1 MTAGMIK
8 LPNIW
13 LIHFSAAKFHIES
26 LRLLHMNLLK
36 ALAKV
41 GSMTFMSRILG
52 FVRDTLIARVFGA
65 GMVSDAFIVAFK
77 IPNLLRR
84 VSAEGAF
91 SQAFVPILAEYKSQR
106 NFEDTHSLINR
117 VATWLGLI
125 LVGVTLLGMLAA
137 PFIVALIAPGFQAN
151 PEKMQLTA
159 ELLRIT
165 FPYIFFISLVSMAGG
180 VLNTYNRFGIPA
192 FTPVWLNLSMIVAVL
207 FFADHFAEPIKVLA
221 WAVFVGGFLQLLFQI
236 PFLKEIGLLPKFDF
250 HRKDDGV
257 WRILKLMGPAVLGV
271 SVAQISLII
280 NTIFASFLI
289 TGSVS
294 WLYYADRL
302 MEFPTGVLGVAL
314 GTILLPSLSKAYASQ
329 DTREYSQLLDWG
341 LRLTFILAAPAAVA
355 LAVLSA
361 PLVITLFHYG
371 KFTGHDA
378 LMTEQAL
385 IAYSLGLL
393 GLILVKIL
401 APGFYARQN
410 IKTPVKIGV
419 FTLVATQLMNVL
431 FVFIL
436 HLQHAGLA
444 LAIGLGACLNASLL
458 YYHLRKASIFHPQ
471 PGWLLF
477 LCKLAIALIVMGLVL
492 YFAMGNNDAW
502 LGFRL
507 IQRLMYI
514 SGLVALGGI
523 SYFATLMLLG
533 FRPRDYI
540 RRVIH

>member
-1 MTAGMIK
+1 
-8 LPNIW
+8 
-13 LIHFSAAKFHIES
+13 
-26 LRLLHMNLLK
+26 MNLLK

-41 GSMTFMSRILG
+41 GSMTFVSRILG
-52 FVRDTLIARVFGA
+52 FVRDALIARVFGA
-65 GMVSDAFIVAFK
+65 GMVTDAFIVAFK

-106 NFEDTHSLINR
+106 SIDETHSLINR

-125 LVGVTLLGMLAA
+125 LVVTTLLGMLAA
-137 PFIVALIAPGFQAN
+137 PWIVTLIAPGFHAEPN
-151 PEKMQLTA
+151 KMQLTV

-180 VLNTYNRFGIPA
+180 VLNTYNKFGIPA
-192 FTPVWLNLSMIVAVL
+192 FTPVWLNVSMIVAIL

-221 WAVFVGGFLQLLFQI
+221 WAVFIGGFLQLIFQI
-236 PFLKEIGLLPKFDF
+236 PFLKQIGLLPKFELR
-250 HRKDDGV
+250 HDGEGYGDKGEL
-257 WRILKLMGPAVLGV
+257 RILKLMGPAILGV

-280 NTIFASFLI
+280 NTVFASFLD

-314 GTILLPSLSKAYASQ
+314 GTILLPSLSKAYASK
-329 DTREYSQLLDWG
+329 DHGEYSQLLDWG

-355 LAVLSA
+355 LAVLA
-361 PLVITLFHYG
+361 TPLVVALFHYG
-371 KFTGHDA
+371 KFTGHDV
-378 LMTEQAL
+378 LMTQQAL
-385 IAYSLGLL
+385 IAYSVGLL

-410 IKTPVKIGV
+410 IKTPVKIAI
-419 FTLVATQLMNVL
+419 FTLVTTQLMNLV
-431 FVFIL
+431 FVFLL

-444 LAIGLGACLNASLL
+444 LAIGLGACINAALL
-458 YYHLRKASIFHPQ
+458 YYHLRKSDIYRPQ
-471 PGWLLF
+471 PGWLIF
-477 LCKLAIALIVMGLVL
+477 GFKLLVALSVMGAVL
-492 YFAMGNNDAW
+492 YFAMGDTSAW
-502 LGFRL
+502 LEYDLIKRL
-507 IQRLMYI
+507 LYL
-514 SGLVALGGI
+514 SGLVMLGGV
-523 SYFATLMLLG
+523 SYFATLLLLG

-540 RRVIH
+540 RRVER

>member
-1 MTAGMIK
+1 
-8 LPNIW
+8 
-13 LIHFSAAKFHIES
+13 
-26 LRLLHMNLLK
+26 MNLLK

-41 GSMTFMSRILG
+41 GSMTFVSRILG

-65 GMVSDAFIVAFK
+65 GMLSDAFIVAFK

-106 NFEDTHSLINR
+106 SFEETYSLINR
-117 VATWLGLI
+117 VATWMGII

-137 PFIVALIAPGFQAN
+137 PLIVALIAPGFTADHA
-151 PEKMQLTA
+151 KMQLTI

-180 VLNTYNRFGIPA
+180 VLNTYNKFGIPA
-192 FTPVWLNLSMIVAVL
+192 FTPVWLNVSMIVAVL
-207 FFADHFAEPIKVLA
+207 FFADHFAEPIKALA
-221 WAVFVGGFLQLLFQI
+221 WAVFFGGFLQLIFQI
-236 PFLKEIGLLPKFDF
+236 PFLKQIGLLPKFELK
-250 HRKDDGV
+250 RDDEGV

-280 NTIFASFLI
+280 NTVFASFLN

-302 MEFPTGVLGVAL
+302 MEFPTGVMGVAL
-314 GTILLPSLSKAYASQ
+314 GTILLPSLSKAYASR
-329 DTREYSQLLDWG
+329 DDIEYSQLLDWG

-361 PLVITLFHYG
+361 PLVVALFHYG
-371 KFTGHDA
+371 KFTGIDV
-378 LMTEQAL
+378 LMTQQAL
-385 IAYSLGLL
+385 VAYSVGLL

-410 IKTPVKIGV
+410 IKTPVKIAV
-419 FTLVATQLMNVL
+419 FTLVTTQLMNLV
-431 FVFIL
+431 FVFGL
-436 HLQHAGLA
+436 DLKHAGLA
-444 LAIGLGACLNASLL
+444 LAIGLGACINASLL
-458 YYHLRKASIFHPQ
+458 YYHLRKAGIYHLQ
-471 PGWLLF
+471 PGWLIF
-477 LCKLAIALIVMGLVL
+477 LVKLVVALIVMGVVL
-492 YFAMGNNDAW
+492 YYVKGETTAW
-502 LGFRL
+502 LQFGLMKRL
-507 IQRLMYI
+507 LYI
-514 SGLVALGGI
+514 TGLVSLGAA

>member
-1 MTAGMIK
+1 
-8 LPNIW
+8 
-13 LIHFSAAKFHIES
+13 
-26 LRLLHMNLLK
+26 MNLLK

-41 GSMTFMSRILG
+41 GSMTFVSRILG

-65 GMVSDAFIVAFK
+65 GMFSDAFIVAFK

-84 VSAEGAF
+84 ISAEGAF

-106 NFEDTHSLINR
+106 SFEETQGLVNR
-117 VATWLGLI
+117 VATWLGII
-125 LVGVTLLGMLAA
+125 LVAVTLLGMLAA
-137 PFIVALIAPGFQAN
+137 PWLVSLIAPGFRADAT
-151 PEKMQLTA
+151 KIQLTV

-192 FTPVWLNLSMIVAVL
+192 FTPVWLNVSMIAAVL
-207 FFADHFAEPIKVLA
+207 FFADYFDEPIKALA
-221 WAVFVGGFLQLLFQI
+221 WAVFIGGFLQLAFQV
-236 PFLKEIGLLPKFDF
+236 PFLKQIGLLPRLDF
-250 HRKDDGV
+250 KRDDEGV

-271 SVAQISLII
+271 SVAQISLIL

-314 GTILLPSLSKAYASQ
+314 GTILLPSLSKAYAGK
-329 DTREYSQLLDWG
+329 DDVEYSQLLDWG
-341 LRLTFILAAPAAVA
+341 LRLTCILAAPAAVA

-361 PLVITLFHYG
+361 PLVTALFYYG
-371 KFTGHDA
+371 KFTPVDVV
-378 LMTEQAL
+378 MTQQAL
-385 IAYSLGLL
+385 IAYSIGLL

-419 FTLVATQLMNVL
+419 FTLVMTQLMNVL
-431 FVFIL
+431 FVFVL
-436 HLQHAGLA
+436 NFQHAGLA
-444 LAIGLGACLNASLL
+444 LAIGLGACVNASLL
-458 YYHLRKASIFHPQ
+458 YFYLRRANYFQPQ
-471 PGWLLF
+471 AGWLLF
-477 LCKLAIALIVMGLVL
+477 LAKLLVALLFMGIVLH
-492 YFAMGNNDAW
+492 YAMGNPQAW
-502 LGFRL
+502 LAYSLSKRL
-507 IQRLMYI
+507 IYI
-514 SGLVALGGI
+514 SGLVALGGV
-523 SYFATLMLLG
+523 SYFAMLLLLG

-540 RRVIH
+540 RRVNR

>member
-1 MTAGMIK
+1 
-8 LPNIW
+8 
-13 LIHFSAAKFHIES
+13 
-26 LRLLHMNLLK
+26 MNLLK

-41 GSMTFMSRILG
+41 GSMTFVSRILG

-65 GMVSDAFIVAFK
+65 GMLSDAFIVAFK

-106 NFEDTHSLINR
+106 SFEETHSLINR
-117 VATWLGLI
+117 VATWMGII
-125 LVGVTLLGMLAA
+125 LVGVTMLGMLAA
-137 PFIVALIAPGFQAN
+137 PLIVALIAPGFTADHA
-151 PEKMQLTA
+151 KMQLTI

-180 VLNTYNRFGIPA
+180 VLNTYNKFGIPA
-192 FTPVWLNLSMIVAVL
+192 FTPVWLNVSMIVAVL

-221 WAVFVGGFLQLLFQI
+221 WAVFFGGFLQLIFQI
-236 PFLKEIGLLPKFDF
+236 PFLKQIGLLPKFELK
-250 HRKDDGV
+250 RDDEGV

-280 NTIFASFLI
+280 NTIFASFLK

-302 MEFPTGVLGVAL
+302 MEFPTGVMGVAL

-329 DTREYSQLLDWG
+329 DDVEYSQLLDWG

-361 PLVITLFHYG
+361 PLVVALFHYG
-371 KFTGHDA
+371 KFTGIDV
-378 LMTEQAL
+378 LMTQQAL
-385 IAYSLGLL
+385 VAYSFGLL

-410 IKTPVKIGV
+410 IKTPVKIAV
-419 FTLVATQLMNVL
+419 FTLVTTQLMNLV
-431 FVFIL
+431 FVFGL
-436 HLQHAGLA
+436 DLKHAGLA
-444 LAIGLGACLNASLL
+444 LAIGLGACINASLL
-458 YYHLRKASIFHPQ
+458 YYHLRKAGIYHLQ
-471 PGWLLF
+471 PGWLIF
-477 LCKLAIALIVMGLVL
+477 LVKLVVALIVMGVVL
-492 YFAMGNNDAW
+492 YYVKGETTAW
-502 LGFRL
+502 LQFGLIKRL
-507 IQRLMYI
+507 LYI
-514 SGLVALGGI
+514 TGLVSLGAA

>member
-1 MTAGMIK
+1 
-8 LPNIW
+8 
-13 LIHFSAAKFHIES
+13 
-26 LRLLHMNLLK
+26 MNLLK

-41 GSMTFMSRILG
+41 GSMTFVSRILG

-65 GMVSDAFIVAFK
+65 GMLSDAFIVAFK

-106 NFEDTHSLINR
+106 SFEETHSLINR
-117 VATWLGLI
+117 VATWMGII

-137 PFIVALIAPGFQAN
+137 PLIVALIAPGFTADHA
-151 PEKMQLTA
+151 KMQLTI

-180 VLNTYNRFGIPA
+180 VLNTYNKFGIPA
-192 FTPVWLNLSMIVAVL
+192 FTPVWLNVSMIVAVL

-221 WAVFVGGFLQLLFQI
+221 WAVFFGGFLQLIFQI
-236 PFLKEIGLLPKFDF
+236 PFLKQIGLLPKFELK
-250 HRKDDGV
+250 RDDEGV

-280 NTIFASFLI
+280 NTIFASFLK

-302 MEFPTGVLGVAL
+302 MEFPTGVMGVAL

-329 DTREYSQLLDWG
+329 DDVEYSQLLDWG

-361 PLVITLFHYG
+361 PLVVALFHYG
-371 KFTGHDA
+371 KFTGIDV
-378 LMTEQAL
+378 LMTQQAL
-385 IAYSLGLL
+385 VAYSFGLL

-410 IKTPVKIGV
+410 IKTPVKIAV
-419 FTLVATQLMNVL
+419 FTLVTTQLMNLV
-431 FVFIL
+431 FVFGL
-436 HLQHAGLA
+436 DLKHAGLA
-444 LAIGLGACLNASLL
+444 LAIGLGACINASLL
-458 YYHLRKASIFHPQ
+458 YYHLRKAGIYHLQ
-471 PGWLLF
+471 PGWLIF
-477 LCKLAIALIVMGLVL
+477 LVKLVVALIVMGAVL
-492 YFAMGNNDAW
+492 YYVKGETTAW
-502 LGFRL
+502 LQFGLMKRL
-507 IQRLMYI
+507 VYI
-514 SGLVALGGI
+514 TGLVSLGAV

>member
-1 MTAGMIK
+1 
-8 LPNIW
+8 
-13 LIHFSAAKFHIES
+13 
-26 LRLLHMNLLK
+26 MNLLK

-41 GSMTFMSRILG
+41 GSMTFVSRILG
-52 FVRDTLIARVFGA
+52 FVRDTLIARIFGA
-65 GMVSDAFIVAFK
+65 GMLSDAFIVAFK

-84 VSAEGAF
+84 ISAEGAF

-106 NFEDTHSLINR
+106 SFDDTHHLINR

-125 LVGVTLLGMLAA
+125 LVVVTLLGMLAA
-137 PFIVALIAPGFQAN
+137 PWIVTLIAPGFKVN
-151 PEKMQLTA
+151 PEKMQLTV

-180 VLNTYNRFGIPA
+180 VLNTYNKFGIPA
-192 FTPVWLNLSMIVAVL
+192 FTPVWLNVSMIAAVL

-221 WAVFVGGFLQLLFQI
+221 WAVFIGGFLQLIFQI
-236 PFLKEIGLLPKFDF
+236 PFLKQIGLLPKLDF
-250 HRKDDGV
+250 HLNDDGV

-280 NTIFASFLI
+280 NTVFASFLV

-314 GTILLPSLSKAYASQ
+314 GTILLPSLSKAYASKEQ
-329 DTREYSQLLDWG
+329 GEYSQLLDWG

-355 LAVLSA
+355 LAVLA
-361 PLVITLFHYG
+361 TPLVAALFHYG
-371 KFTGHDA
+371 KFTVVDVS
-378 LMTEQAL
+378 MTQQAL
-385 IAYSLGLL
+385 TAYSVGLL

-410 IKTPVKIGV
+410 IKTPVKIGI
-419 FTLVATQLMNVL
+419 FTLVITQVMNVL
-431 FVFIL
+431 FIFVL
-436 HLQHAGLA
+436 HLQHVGLA
-444 LAIGLGACLNASLL
+444 LAIGLGACINASLL
-458 YYHLRKASIFHPQ
+458 YYHLRKADIYQPQ
-471 PGWLLF
+471 PGWIIFLL
-477 LCKLAIALIVMGLVL
+477 KLAVGLSVMGVTLF
-492 YFAMGNNDAW
+492 YAMGDTNAW
-502 LGFRL
+502 LHFSLIKRL
-507 IQRLMYI
+507 LYVF
-514 SGLVALGGI
+514 GLVTLGGV

-540 RRVIH
+540 RRVNR

>member
-1 MTAGMIK
+1 
-8 LPNIW
+8 
-13 LIHFSAAKFHIES
+13 
-26 LRLLHMNLLK
+26 MNLLK

-41 GSMTFMSRILG
+41 GSMTFISRILG
-52 FVRDTLIARVFGA
+52 FVRDTLIARIFGA
-65 GMVSDAFIVAFK
+65 GMLSDAFIVAFK

-84 VSAEGAF
+84 ISAEGAF

-106 NFEDTHSLINR
+106 SFDDTHRLINR

-125 LVGVTLLGMLAA
+125 LVAVTLIGMLAA
-137 PFIVALIAPGFQAN
+137 PWIVTIIAPGFRVN
-151 PEKMQLTA
+151 PEKMQLTV

-180 VLNTYNRFGIPA
+180 VLNTFNKFSIPA
-192 FTPVWLNLSMIVAVL
+192 FTPVWLNVSMITAVL

-221 WAVFVGGFLQLLFQI
+221 WAVFIGGFLQLIFQI
-236 PFLKEIGLLPKFDF
+236 PFLKQIGLLPKLDF
-250 HRKDDGV
+250 HLNDDGV

-314 GTILLPSLSKAYASQ
+314 GTILLPSLSKAYASKEQ
-329 DTREYSQLLDWG
+329 GEYSQLLDWG

-355 LAVLSA
+355 LAVLA
-361 PLVITLFHYG
+361 TPLVTALFHYG
-371 KFTGHDA
+371 KFTAIDVA
-378 LMTEQAL
+378 MTQQAL
-385 IAYSLGLL
+385 IAYSVGLL

-410 IKTPVKIGV
+410 IKTPVKIAI
-419 FTLVATQLMNVL
+419 FTLVITQLMNVL
-431 FVFIL
+431 FIFVF
-436 HLQHAGLA
+436 HLQHTGLA
-444 LAIGLGACLNASLL
+444 LAIGLGACINASLL
-458 YYHLRKASIFHPQ
+458 YYHLRKADVYQPQ
-471 PGWLLF
+471 PGWIIFLL
-477 LCKLAIALIVMGLVL
+477 KLTVGLSVMGVTLYYAMGDTNAWLQFRLIKRLLYLGGLVL
-492 YFAMGNNDAW
+492 
-502 LGFRL
+502 
-507 IQRLMYI
+507 
-514 SGLVALGGI
+514 LGGV
-523 SYFATLMLLG
+523 SYFATLFLLG

-540 RRVIH
+540 RKVNR